1 MKKYELTTNTKMCFG
16 RKLYQ
21 IKALKDFGDVKAG
34 DLGGYIEKEENL
46 SQDGIAW
53 VFDNACVYDNAL
65 VCCNAYVG
73 GNACVYDNAQIYDNA
88 RIYNNA
94 WIYGNAHVYGGVQV
108 FDNACVYDNALVYGD
123 ACVYGDAEVFDNAQ
137 VFDDAKIYGNA
148 SVCDNAQV
156 FDNARVLGNAQVYDA
171 TWIHCDAQIS
181 SNADYICFKGFGSE
195 NRNTIMFKT
204 KNGDIYVS
212 CGCFTGSLR
221 AFTDKV
227 KETHGNTKYAKEYL
241 ACIEVA
247 KIHFEIDEQLY
258 K

>member
-53 VFDNACVYDNAL
+53 VFDNACVYDNAQIYDGAQIYDN
-65 VCCNAYVG
+65 VCVYGNAYVYG
-73 GNACVYDNAQIYDNA
+73 DAKVFGNACVYD
-88 RIYNNA
+88 
-94 WIYGNAHVYGGVQV
+94 
-108 FDNACVYDNALVYGD
+108 
-123 ACVYGDAEVFDNAQ
+123 DAEVFDNAQ
-137 VFDDAKIYGNA
+137 VYGDAKVFGDA
-148 SVCDNAQV
+148 CVCDNAEV
-156 FDNARVLGNAQVYDA
+156 FDNARALGNTQVYDA

-204 KNGDIYVS
+204 KNGDVYVC
-212 CGCFTGSLR
+212 CGCFEGSLKE
-221 AFTDKV
+221 FEEKV

>member
-53 VFDNACVYDNAL
+53 VFG
-65 VCCNAYVG
+65 NAYVY
-73 GNACVYDNAQIYDNA
+73 GNARVYDDAYVYGNTLISGNAQVFGNAYVYDNAQVF
-88 RIYNNA
+88 
-94 WIYGNAHVYGGVQV
+94 GNAYV
-108 FDNACVYDNALVYGD
+108 FGDAKVFGNTCVYDN
-123 ACVYGDAEVFDNAQ
+123 AEVFDNAQ
-137 VFDDAKIYGNA
+137 VFGDAKVFGNTCVFDYACVYGNA
-148 SVCDNAQV
+148 C
-156 FDNARVLGNAQVYDA
+156 VYDT

-181 SNADYICFKGFGSE
+181 SNADYICFKGFGSK
-195 NRNTIMFKT
+195 NRNTTMFRT
-204 KNGDIYVS
+204 KNGDVYVS

-241 ACIEVA
+241 ACIKVA
-247 KIHFEIDEQLY
+247 KIHFEIDEQFL
-258 K
+258 

>member
-46 SQDGIAW
+46 SHDGIAW
-53 VFDNACVYDNAL
+53 VFG
-65 VCCNAYVG
+65 NAYV
-73 GNACVYDNAQIYDNA
+73 
-88 RIYNNA
+88 
-94 WIYGNAHVYGGVQV
+94 YGNARVYDDAYVYGNTLISGNAQV
-108 FDNACVYDNALVYGD
+108 FGNARVYDDAYVYGNTY
-123 ACVYGDAEVFDNAQ
+123 VFGDAKVFGNTCVFDNAQ
-137 VFDDAKIYGNA
+137 VFGDA
-148 SVCDNAQV
+148 C
-156 FDNARVLGNAQVYDA
+156 VYDT

-181 SNADYICFKGFGSE
+181 SNADYICFKGFGSK
-195 NRNTIMFKT
+195 NRNTTMFRT
-204 KNGDIYVS
+204 KNGDVYVS

-241 ACIEVA
+241 ACIKVA
-247 KIHFEIDEQLY
+247 KIHFEIDE
-258 K
+258 

>member
-53 VFDNACVYDNAL
+53 VFGNAYVYGNARVYDDAYVYGNTLISGNAQVFGNAYVYDNAQ
-65 VCCNAYVG
+65 VFGNAYVFG
-73 GNACVYDNAQIYDNA
+73 DAKVFGNACVYDN
-88 RIYNNA
+88 
-94 WIYGNAHVYGGVQV
+94 
-108 FDNACVYDNALVYGD
+108 
-123 ACVYGDAEVFDNAQ
+123 AEVFDNAQ
-137 VFDDAKIYGNA
+137 VFGDAKVFGNTCVFDYACVYGNA
-148 SVCDNAQV
+148 C
-156 FDNARVLGNAQVYDA
+156 VYDT

-181 SNADYICFKGFGSE
+181 SNADYICFKGFGSK
-195 NRNTIMFKT
+195 NRNTTMFRT
-204 KNGDIYVS
+204 KNGDVYVS

-241 ACIEVA
+241 ACIKVA
-247 KIHFEIDEQLY
+247 KIHFEIDE
-258 K
+258 

>member
-46 SQDGIAW
+46 SHDGIAW
-53 VFDNACVYDNAL
+53 VFG
-65 VCCNAYVG
+65 NAYVYG
-73 GNACVYDNAQIYDNA
+73 NARVYDDAYVYGNTLISGNAQVFGNARVYDDAYVYGNTYVFGDAKVFGNACVYDN
-88 RIYNNA
+88 
-94 WIYGNAHVYGGVQV
+94 
-108 FDNACVYDNALVYGD
+108 
-123 ACVYGDAEVFDNAQ
+123 AEVFDNAQ
-137 VFDDAKIYGNA
+137 VFGDAKVFGNTC
-148 SVCDNAQV
+148 VFDNAQV
-156 FDNARVLGNAQVYDA
+156 FGDACVYDT

-181 SNADYICFKGFGSE
+181 SNADYICFKGFGSK
-195 NRNTIMFKT
+195 NRNTTMFRT
-204 KNGDIYVS
+204 KNGDVYVS

-241 ACIEVA
+241 ACIKVA
-247 KIHFEIDEQLY
+247 KIHFEIDE
-258 K
+258 

>member
-53 VFDNACVYDNAL
+53 VFGNAYVYGNARVYDDAYVYGNTLISGNAQVFGNACVFGDAKVFGNTCVFDYAC
-65 VCCNAYVG
+65 VY
-73 GNACVYDNAQIYDNA
+73 GNACVYDT
-88 RIYNNA
+88 
-94 WIYGNAHVYGGVQV
+94 
-108 FDNACVYDNALVYGD
+108 
-123 ACVYGDAEVFDNAQ
+123 
-137 VFDDAKIYGNA
+137 
-148 SVCDNAQV
+148 
-156 FDNARVLGNAQVYDA
+156 

-181 SNADYICFKGFGSE
+181 SNADYICFKGFGSK
-195 NRNTIMFKT
+195 NKNTTMFRT
-204 KNGDIYVS
+204 KNGDVYVS

-241 ACIEVA
+241 ACIKVA
-247 KIHFEIDEQLY
+247 KIHFEIDEQFL
-258 K
+258 